1 MTVCRLSQYRI
12 TKRSLPM
19 RHLVAAMI
27 LPLSLVLSVI
37 PALTAPTSALAAEAR
52 IPVGATRA
60 TVLRV
65 LDGDT
70 IRVEQDGKRKTVRL
84 LLVDAPETRVPKS
97 LVECHGA
104 EAKQRLET
112 MLPKRR
118 TVYLEGDTSKWDRR
132 AQSVSYVWFK
142 GKEDGKAHLANEILV
157 QEGHGVLTTTPRDT
171 KRVDRIQA
179 AQEKAEAA
187 QAGLWATCGGAD
199 TLLSSMTP
207 AADASVDAPAAQPDI
222 PVEASAA
229 QAGVPVEAPAATTGV
244 VPPSAGA
251 FTPVSVAIPAIGVNA
266 GIEYLGISGGVMGN
280 PQDPYAVGWYPDFG
294 APGGGGSVVMAGHV
308 DYWTV
313 GPAVFASLGAL
324 GGGEQIVVVG
334 PDGTGAT
341 YVVTGV
347 WSVSAST
354 PAEAVIGGG
363 GTLTLITCTGSFNG
377 VEYDSRLVVQAVLV

>member
-1 MTVCRLSQYRI
+1 
-12 TKRSLPM
+12 M
-19 RHLVAAMI
+19 RHLAAALI
-27 LPLSLVLSVI
+27 LPLALVLSVV
-37 PALTAPTSALAAEAR
+37 PSLANPTSALAADAR
-52 IPVGATRA
+52 IPAGATRA
-60 TVLRV
+60 TVLKV

-84 LLVDAPETRVPKS
+84 LLIDAPETRVPKS

-118 TVYLEGDTSKWDRR
+118 TVYLEGDASKWDRR

-157 QEGHGVLTTTPRDT
+157 QEGFAVLATTVRDT
-171 KRVDRIQA
+171 KRVDRIRG

-199 TLLSSMTP
+199 TLLSDVVP
-207 AADASVDAPAAQPDI
+207 VADAPLDAPTAQGGAALDAPAT
-222 PVEASAA
+222 
-229 QAGVPVEAPAATTGV
+229 TTGA
-244 VPPSAGA
+244 VPSAAGA
-251 FTPVSVAIPAIGVNA
+251 FTPVSISIPAIGVNA

-294 APGGGGSVVMAGHV
+294 APGGGGGVVMAGHV

-313 GPAVFASLGAL
+313 GPAVFANLGAL

-363 GTLTLITCTGSFNG
+363 GSLTLITCTGSFNG
-377 VEYDSRLVVQAVLV
+377 AEYDSRLVVQAVLV